1 MKKIKITAFWDL
13 LIGAVICS
21 MLFTIALHIIVVVK
35 GDKGWNDI
43 AWYYALICAFCIAI
57 PVIVMFSLQKISIDL
72 SCDKVELFYLVN
84 FEKNSK
90 DLHSNWIIYPSE
102 ITSVEI
108 VKLSKE
114 EKKKHTSA
122 NFLFNKYLKVNLKFG
137 HSKYLYISHYSNYQI
152 KRIIRLL
159 TKKEE

>member
-1 MKKIKITAFWDL
+1 MKKVKITAFWDL
-13 LIGAVICS
+13 FIGAIIS
-21 MLFTIALHIIVVVK
+21 SILFTVVIHIFIVIK
-35 GDKGWNDI
+35 ADKGWNDI
-43 AWYYALICAFCIAI
+43 AWYYSLICAFCIAI
-57 PVIVMFSLQKISIDL
+57 PVTVMFSLQKISIDL

-84 FEKNSK
+84 FEKNNK

-108 VKLSKE
+108 VKFSKE